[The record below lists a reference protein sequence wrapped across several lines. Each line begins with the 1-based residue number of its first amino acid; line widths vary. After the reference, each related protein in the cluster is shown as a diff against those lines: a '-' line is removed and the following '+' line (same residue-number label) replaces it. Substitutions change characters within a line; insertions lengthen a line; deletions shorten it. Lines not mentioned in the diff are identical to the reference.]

1 MEAPAGMA
9 EENYEFWDD
18 ATLTYYER
26 RADGTVT
33 AQPYSEAEV
42 TQQQDELALDS
53 LHAEAAFA
61 LDYLDERID
70 LSLEFLALPE
80 PTGEQTA
87 AQVKVLS
94 DLSAYSAGTFK
105 RLIKV
110 LSVMLSNGLILMR
123 RARPGIYGQPARAAR
138 QGQERSPVCG
148 GWHARKR

>member
-1 MEAPAGMA
+1 MA

-33 AQPYSEAEV
+33 ARPYSEAEV
-42 TQQQDELALDS
+42 AQPDELALDS

-110 LSVMLSNGLILMR
+110 LSVMLSNGLILMP
-123 RARPGIYGQPARAAR
+123 RARPGI
-138 QGQERSPVCG
+138 
-148 GWHARKR
+148 